1 MAQPIMLQ
9 TDEITAP
16 LPQRRADLDESNPRK
31 IDRLVAFT
39 KLTLIKDQFLSTTG
53 SSVKPDSEGY
63 DHTCSLLG
71 SWKQALPVHLPLL
84 SDEKSLRSNA
94 HLDLMYNMIW
104 VRLGRSALLSLAR
117 IQLQSS
123 RATHEATA
131 NVNADPADPTTE
143 RVIFFQVSAI
153 IILLLGGL
161 VYPWKPNTS
170 PGSSTISKGIEALRF
185 LVTGTRLARDALSL
199 VERFHITVRKHTSR
213 AARKVEHGEATTSI
227 PAAQSAQRLTEQ
239 YASSSSI
246 LSCEDEARY
255 TPSDFASLDPT
266 WFSEFEP
273 SLLEYD
279 VPDLRLFG
287 SDGFH
292 VAPETDDSAWSW

>member
-1 MAQPIMLQ
+1 MAQPIMLHA
-9 TDEITAP
+9 DETTAP
-16 LPQRRADLDESNPRK
+16 LPQRRADLDESNPHK

-63 DHTCSLLG
+63 DHACSLLG
-71 SWKQALPVHLPLL
+71 SWKQALPVHLSLL
-84 SDEKSLRSNA
+84 SDEKLLRSNA

-104 VRLGRSALLSLAR
+104 VRLGRSALLPLAR

-143 RVIFFQVSAI
+143 RVISKFPAI

-185 LVTGTRLARDALSL
+185 LATGTRLARDALSL